1 LSVKYVKP
9 VYAKTANDKSLE
21 DKVNDAASIYNNE
34 GISYDGDGSNYR
46 KAIYEVT
53 EDRINQEL
61 ATAPKVGEAGD
72 NFKTGTTDDGKA
84 TVTFTFAEKDG
95 KWGDNGEKLLKGY
108 TVVYYGT
115 NENDVVAIETSRA
128 VNGSTAFAIVDNE
141 TFESVKW
148 GTVESG
154 PNKDSHVLTVTLKEG
169 KTLGDKKLN
178 CFARFDS
185 ENDFDGDYLG
195 EVEIKMYDYQ
205 FEPRPTSI
213 GVSWSQLSEIELD
226 TSFNLSAEEYL
237 VTYAA
242 QAIKVA
248 LDYKAIRLAYQQ
260 AKLNKK
266 YHVEFDAAYSTNKIA
281 VSNGQSFVDNAGTKD
296 GYVANAQTIGL
307 AIETVGDNMLND
319 INRGG
324 VTRIV
329 CGPSAG
335 TYLRLAGGFTAKG
348 ANIGQEGV
356 KQIGTFEGI
365 PVFKAPASI
374 IPTDEMLTVYK
385 NVNNESDIGIAFGT
399 LIPFFS
405 TGMKLYEL
413 YPFTVM

>member
-1 LSVKYVKP
+1 MNKYLSIKYVKP
-9 VYAKTANDKSLE
+9 VYAKTANDKDLN
-21 DKVNDAASIYNNE
+21 DRVNDADSIYNNTRNN
-34 GISYDGDGSNYR
+34 YDEDGTGYR

-61 ATAPKVGEAGD
+61 ATVEVKGTGPYTFE
-72 NFKTGTTDDGKA
+72 FKG
-84 TVTFTFAEKDG
+84 G

-128 VNGSTAFAIVDNE
+128 VNGSTAFALVDND
-141 TFESVKW
+141 TFDSVKW
-148 GTVESG
+148 GEG
-154 PNKDSHVLTVTLKEG
+154 DDNKCVLTVTLKEG
-169 KTLGDKKLN
+169 KTLPEGKTLS

-185 ENDFDGDYLG
+185 ENDFEGDYLG

-266 YHVEFDAAYSTNKIA
+266 YHVTFDAAYATNVVK
-281 VSNGQSFVDNAGTKD
+281 VDEGGQKVEVDNAGTKD

-319 INRGG
+319 I
-324 VTRIV
+324 
-329 CGPSAG
+329 
-335 TYLRLAGGFTAKG
+335 
-348 ANIGQEGV
+348 
-356 KQIGTFEGI
+356 
-365 PVFKAPASI
+365 
-374 IPTDEMLTVYK
+374 D
-385 NVNNESDIGIAFGT
+385 
-399 LIPFFS
+399 LIS
-405 TGMKLYEL
+405 VL
-413 YPFTVM
+413 VW

>member
-1 LSVKYVKP
+1 MNKYLSIKYVKP
-9 VYAKTANDKSLE
+9 VYAKTANGKDLT
-21 DKVNDAASIYNNE
+21 DKVNDPDSIYNNTRD
-34 GISYDGDGSNYR
+34 SYDEDGTGYR

-61 ATAPKVGEAGD
+61 ATAPKVGEAGKNWAAGAKVTVD
-72 NFKTGTTDDGKA
+72 EKELD

-95 KWGDNGEKLLKGY
+95 KWGENGEKLLKGY

-128 VNGSTAFAIVDNE
+128 VNGSTAFAVVDTEYVN
-141 TFESVKW
+141 SVKW
-148 GTVESG
+148 GEG
-154 PNKDSHVLTVTLKEG
+154 KNSHVLTVVLNKALPEG
-169 KTLGDKKLN
+169 KELN

-185 ENDFDGDYLG
+185 ENDFEGDYLG

-266 YHVEFDAAYSTNKIA
+266 YHVEFDAAYAT
-281 VSNGQSFVDNAGTKD
+281 SFVDEDGDTVTNAGTKD

-319 INRGG
+319 I
-324 VTRIV
+324 
-329 CGPSAG
+329 
-335 TYLRLAGGFTAKG
+335 
-348 ANIGQEGV
+348 
-356 KQIGTFEGI
+356 
-365 PVFKAPASI
+365 
-374 IPTDEMLTVYK
+374 D
-385 NVNNESDIGIAFGT
+385 
-399 LIPFFS
+399 LIS
-405 TGMKLYEL
+405 VL
-413 YPFTVM
+413 VW

>member
-9 VYAKTANDKSLE
+9 VYAKTANGKDLT
-21 DKVNDAASIYNNE
+21 DKVNDAASIYNNTRDN
-34 GISYDGDGSNYR
+34 YDEDGTGYR

-61 ATAPKVGEAGD
+61 ATVECVG
-72 NFKTGTTDDGKA
+72 TGPF
-84 TVTFTFAEKDG
+84 TFTFKGG

-154 PNKDSHVLTVTLKEG
+154 DGKNSHVLTVTLKEG
-169 KTLGDKKLN
+169 ATLPDGKTLS

-319 INRGG
+319 I
-324 VTRIV
+324 
-329 CGPSAG
+329 
-335 TYLRLAGGFTAKG
+335 
-348 ANIGQEGV
+348 
-356 KQIGTFEGI
+356 
-365 PVFKAPASI
+365 
-374 IPTDEMLTVYK
+374 D
-385 NVNNESDIGIAFGT
+385 
-399 LIPFFS
+399 LIS
-405 TGMKLYEL
+405 VL
-413 YPFTVM
+413 VW

>member
-1 LSVKYVKP
+1 MSIKYVKP
-9 VYAKTANDKSLE
+9 VYAKTANGKDLN
-21 DKVNDAASIYNNE
+21 DKVNDADSIYNNE
-34 GISYDGDGSNYR
+34 RNNYDEDGTGYR

-61 ATAPKVGEAGD
+61 ATAPKVGATGKNFTSKTTGEGDEAV
-72 NFKTGTTDDGKA
+72 T

-95 KWGDNGEKLLKGY
+95 KWGENGEKLLKGY

-128 VNGSTAFAIVDNE
+128 VNGNTAFAVVDTDTVDKVE
-141 TFESVKW
+141 W
-148 GTVESG
+148 GKTEDD
-154 PNKDSHVLTVTLKEG
+154 NHVLTVTLNKG
-169 KTLGDKKLN
+169 KTLPEGKELN

-266 YHVEFDAAYSTNKIA
+266 YHVTFDAAYATNVVK
-281 VSNGQSFVDNAGTKD
+281 VDEDGQKVEVDNAGTKD

-319 INRGG
+319 I
-324 VTRIV
+324 
-329 CGPSAG
+329 
-335 TYLRLAGGFTAKG
+335 
-348 ANIGQEGV
+348 
-356 KQIGTFEGI
+356 
-365 PVFKAPASI
+365 
-374 IPTDEMLTVYK
+374 D
-385 NVNNESDIGIAFGT
+385 
-399 LIPFFS
+399 LIS
-405 TGMKLYEL
+405 VL
-413 YPFTVM
+413 VW

>member
-1 LSVKYVKP
+1 MNKYLSVKYVKP
-9 VYAKTANDKSLE
+9 VYAKTANDKDLA
-21 DKVNDAASIYNNE
+21 DKVNDAASIYNNK
-34 GISYDGDGSNYR
+34 GISYDGDGSDYR

-61 ATAPKVGEAGD
+61 ANVTKVAITDEAVGSGD
-72 NFKTGTTDDGKA
+72 SAKVLKRVAFPFYNDGKNEL
-84 TVTFTFAEKDG
+84 TK

-108 TVVYYGT
+108 TVVYRGK

-128 VNGSTAFAIVDNE
+128 VNGNSFFAKVDENVD
-141 TFESVKW
+141 SVVW
-148 GTVESG
+148 GTHNIGTEDAPKYV
-154 PNKDSHVLTVTLKEG
+154 PAVIVKATDANVLENLS
-169 KTLGDKKLN
+169 

-266 YHVEFDAAYSTNKIA
+266 YHVEFDAAYSSNKVG
-281 VSNGQSFVDNAGTKD
+281 VSKDGETVMVDNAGTKD

-319 INRGG
+319 I
-324 VTRIV
+324 
-329 CGPSAG
+329 
-335 TYLRLAGGFTAKG
+335 
-348 ANIGQEGV
+348 
-356 KQIGTFEGI
+356 
-365 PVFKAPASI
+365 
-374 IPTDEMLTVYK
+374 D
-385 NVNNESDIGIAFGT
+385 
-399 LIPFFS
+399 LIS
-405 TGMKLYEL
+405 VL
-413 YPFTVM
+413 VW

>member
-1 LSVKYVKP
+1 LNKYLSVKYVKP

-21 DKVNDAASIYNNE
+21 DKVNDPDSIYNNKS
-34 GISYDGDGSNYR
+34 ISYDGDGSDYR

-61 ATAPKVGEAGD
+61 ATVAAAGEAESFTTGSGED
-72 NFKTGTTDDGKA
+72 AKTAYKVVFPFYYDPAPGKE
-84 TVTFTFAEKDG
+84 VTK

-108 TVVYYGT
+108 TVVYRGT
-115 NENDVVAIETSRA
+115 NENDVVAIETSRQ
-128 VNGSTAFAIVDNE
+128 VNGNSFFASVDE
-141 TFESVKW
+141 KISASWGTFEVGE
-148 GTVESG
+148 GTRRNV
-154 PNKDSHVLTVTLKEG
+154 PAVIVTAPSAADLAN
-169 KTLGDKKLN
+169 LS

-281 VSNGQSFVDNAGTKD
+281 VNKADGTYFVDNAGTKD

-319 INRGG
+319 I
-324 VTRIV
+324 
-329 CGPSAG
+329 
-335 TYLRLAGGFTAKG
+335 
-348 ANIGQEGV
+348 
-356 KQIGTFEGI
+356 
-365 PVFKAPASI
+365 
-374 IPTDEMLTVYK
+374 D
-385 NVNNESDIGIAFGT
+385 
-399 LIPFFS
+399 LIS
-405 TGMKLYEL
+405 VL
-413 YPFTVM
+413 VW

>member
-1 LSVKYVKP
+1 LNKYLSVKYVKP

-61 ATAPKVGEAGD
+61 ATVAVSAEKTAPVVVGKEEDGSD
-72 NFKTGTTDDGKA
+72 KTENWPA
-84 TVTFTFAEKDG
+84 YEFTFAAKDS
-95 KWGDNGEKLLKGY
+95 KWGENGEKLLKGY

-128 VNGSTAFAIVDNE
+128 VNGSTAFAVVD
-141 TFESVKW
+141 TDTVHAVKW
-148 GTVESG
+148 VEG
-154 PNKDSHVLTVTLKEG
+154 PGGKENTLQVILKKGGKLPEG
-169 KTLGDKKLN
+169 KTLS

-266 YHVEFDAAYSTNKIA
+266 YHVEFDAAYSTNKI
-281 VSNGQSFVDNAGTKD
+281 GVDKEGNSVINNAGTKD

-319 INRGG
+319 I
-324 VTRIV
+324 
-329 CGPSAG
+329 
-335 TYLRLAGGFTAKG
+335 
-348 ANIGQEGV
+348 
-356 KQIGTFEGI
+356 
-365 PVFKAPASI
+365 
-374 IPTDEMLTVYK
+374 D
-385 NVNNESDIGIAFGT
+385 
-399 LIPFFS
+399 LIS
-405 TGMKLYEL
+405 VL
-413 YPFTVM
+413 VW

>member
-1 LSVKYVKP
+1 MNKYLSVKYVKP
-9 VYAKTANDKSLE
+9 VYAKTANGKDLT
-21 DKVNDAASIYNNE
+21 DKVNDPDSIYNNTRDN
-34 GISYDGDGSNYR
+34 YDEDGTGYR

-61 ATAPKVGEAGD
+61 ATVAVSKTTETVNVVVGKDE
-72 NFKTGTTDDGKA
+72 DGADVKKDLTA
-84 TVTFTFAEKDG
+84 YSFVFAAKDS
-95 KWGDNGEKLLKGY
+95 KWGENGENLLKGY

-128 VNGSTAFAIVDNE
+128 VNGSTAFAVVD
-141 TFESVKW
+141 TDRVHAVKW
-148 GTVESG
+148 AEG
-154 PNKDSHVLTVTLKEG
+154 PGGKENKLQVILKEGATLPEG
-169 KTLGDKKLN
+169 KTLS
-178 CFARFDS
+178 CFARFNS
-185 ENDFDGDYLG
+185 ENDFEGDYLG

-266 YHVEFDAAYSTNKIA
+266 YHVEFDAAYSTNRIGVKSAAGENPTI
-281 VSNGQSFVDNAGTKD
+281 VQVDNAGTKD

-319 INRGG
+319 I
-324 VTRIV
+324 
-329 CGPSAG
+329 
-335 TYLRLAGGFTAKG
+335 
-348 ANIGQEGV
+348 
-356 KQIGTFEGI
+356 
-365 PVFKAPASI
+365 
-374 IPTDEMLTVYK
+374 D
-385 NVNNESDIGIAFGT
+385 
-399 LIPFFS
+399 LIS
-405 TGMKLYEL
+405 VL
-413 YPFTVM
+413 VW

>member
-1 LSVKYVKP
+1 MNKYLSIKYVKP
-9 VYAKTANDKSLE
+9 VYAKTANGKDLN
-21 DKVNDAASIYNNE
+21 DKVNDADSIYNNE
-34 GISYDGDGSNYR
+34 RNNYDEDGTGYR

-61 ATAPKVGEAGD
+61 ATAPKVGATGKNWAVGD
-72 NFKTGTTDDGKA
+72 KVTVDGKELD

-95 KWGDNGEKLLKGY
+95 KWGENGEKLLKGY

-128 VNGSTAFAIVDNE
+128 VNGSTAFAVVD
-141 TFESVKW
+141 TDTVHSVRW
-148 GTVESG
+148 GTTESG
-154 PNKDSHVLTVTLKEG
+154 EGKNSHVLTVVLNKALPDGKE
-169 KTLGDKKLN
+169 LN

-266 YHVEFDAAYSTNKIA
+266 YHVTFDAAYATNFMDE
-281 VSNGQSFVDNAGTKD
+281 NGEVMNAGTKD

-319 INRGG
+319 I
-324 VTRIV
+324 
-329 CGPSAG
+329 
-335 TYLRLAGGFTAKG
+335 
-348 ANIGQEGV
+348 
-356 KQIGTFEGI
+356 
-365 PVFKAPASI
+365 
-374 IPTDEMLTVYK
+374 D
-385 NVNNESDIGIAFGT
+385 
-399 LIPFFS
+399 LIS
-405 TGMKLYEL
+405 VL
-413 YPFTVM
+413 VW

>member
-1 LSVKYVKP
+1 MNNYLSIKYVKP
-9 VYAKTANDKSLE
+9 VYAKTANGKDLT
-21 DKVNDAASIYNNE
+21 DKVNDPDSIYNNE
-34 GISYDGDGSNYR
+34 RNSYDEDPEKGYR

-61 ATAPKVGEAGD
+61 ATAPAAATE
-72 NFKTGTTDDGKA
+72 GTA
-84 TVTFTFAEKDG
+84 TVKVPNPEGDGTVDKTVKTFSFKFAAKDS
-95 KWGDNGEKLLKGY
+95 KWGENGEKLLKGY

-128 VNGSTAFAIVDNE
+128 VNGSTAFAVVD
-141 TFESVKW
+141 TDTVKKVEW
-148 GTVESG
+148 VEDADGNSNTVKITL
-154 PNKDSHVLTVTLKEG
+154 NVDKDLPEG
-169 KTLGDKKLN
+169 KKLS

-185 ENDFDGDYLG
+185 ENDFEGDYLG

-266 YHVEFDAAYSTNKIA
+266 YHVEFDAAYASNKVG
-281 VSNGQSFVDNAGTKD
+281 VSNDGKTVMVDNAGTKD

-319 INRGG
+319 I
-324 VTRIV
+324 
-329 CGPSAG
+329 
-335 TYLRLAGGFTAKG
+335 
-348 ANIGQEGV
+348 
-356 KQIGTFEGI
+356 
-365 PVFKAPASI
+365 
-374 IPTDEMLTVYK
+374 D
-385 NVNNESDIGIAFGT
+385 
-399 LIPFFS
+399 LIS
-405 TGMKLYEL
+405 VL
-413 YPFTVM
+413 VW

>member
-1 LSVKYVKP
+1 M
-9 VYAKTANDKSLE
+9 YAKTANGKDLT
-21 DKVNDAASIYNNE
+21 DKVNDPDSIYNNE
-34 GISYDGDGSNYR
+34 RNSYDEDPEKGYR

-61 ATAPKVGEAGD
+61 ATVDRVDGSTTTGDGESQ
-72 NFKTGTTDDGKA
+72 KTVYTA
-84 TVTFTFAEKDG
+84 TFPFYYNKNKEVTK
-95 KWGDNGEKLLKGY
+95 KWGDKGEKLLKGY
-108 TVVYYGT
+108 TVVYRGT

-128 VNGSTAFAIVDNE
+128 VNGNSFFAKVDDNVS
-141 TFESVKW
+141 SVKW
-148 GTVESG
+148 GTYE
-154 PNKDSHVLTVTLKEG
+154 VTIGGEKVQVPAVIVTADKEDDV
-169 KTLGDKKLN
+169 KTLN

-242 QAIKVA
+242 QTIKVA

-266 YHVEFDAAYSTNKIA
+266 YHVTFDAAYTTNKLT
-281 VSNGQSFVDNAGTKD
+281 VDEDGKTSLEAGAKD

-319 INRGG
+319 I
-324 VTRIV
+324 
-329 CGPSAG
+329 
-335 TYLRLAGGFTAKG
+335 
-348 ANIGQEGV
+348 
-356 KQIGTFEGI
+356 
-365 PVFKAPASI
+365 
-374 IPTDEMLTVYK
+374 D
-385 NVNNESDIGIAFGT
+385 
-399 LIPFFS
+399 LIS
-405 TGMKLYEL
+405 VL
-413 YPFTVM
+413 VW

>member
-1 LSVKYVKP
+1 MNKYLSVKYVKP
-9 VYAKTANDKSLE
+9 VYAKTANGKDLT
-21 DKVNDAASIYNNE
+21 DKVNDPDSIYNNE
-34 GISYDGDGSNYR
+34 RNSYDEDGTGYR

-61 ATAPKVGEAGD
+61 ATAPEAATKGIDTINVPNPDGD
-72 NFKTGTTDDGKA
+72 GA
-84 TVTFTFAEKDG
+84 IEKDLTTYSFKFAKKDS
-95 KWGDNGEKLLKGY
+95 KWGEKGEKLLKGY

-128 VNGSTAFAIVDNE
+128 VNGTTAFAVVD
-141 TFESVKW
+141 TDTVKKVEW
-148 GTVESG
+148 VEDEDGNSNTV
-154 PNKDSHVLTVTLKEG
+154 KITLNVDKELPEG
-169 KTLGDKKLN
+169 KTLS

-185 ENDFDGDYLG
+185 ENDFEGDYLG

-281 VSNGQSFVDNAGTKD
+281 VDENGKSILNNAGTKD

-319 INRGG
+319 I
-324 VTRIV
+324 
-329 CGPSAG
+329 
-335 TYLRLAGGFTAKG
+335 
-348 ANIGQEGV
+348 
-356 KQIGTFEGI
+356 
-365 PVFKAPASI
+365 
-374 IPTDEMLTVYK
+374 D
-385 NVNNESDIGIAFGT
+385 
-399 LIPFFS
+399 LIS
-405 TGMKLYEL
+405 VL
-413 YPFTVM
+413 VW

>member
-1 LSVKYVKP
+1 MNKYLSIKYVKP

-21 DKVNDAASIYNNE
+21 DKVNDAASIYNNTRDN
-34 GISYDGDGSNYR
+34 YDEDGTGYR

-61 ATAPKVGEAGD
+61 ATVECVGEGPFTFEFETKPGEGNEATKKWG
-72 NFKTGTTDDGKA
+72 DDGK
-84 TVTFTFAEKDG
+84 
-95 KWGDNGEKLLKGY
+95 NLLKGY
-108 TVVYYGT
+108 TVVYYDG

-128 VNGSTAFAIVDNE
+128 VNGTTAFAIVDDNV
-141 TFESVKW
+141 ESVEWDK
-148 GTVESG
+148 TKS
-154 PNKDSHVLTVTLKEG
+154 NHLKVTFKADKLPQGKKLPEG
-169 KTLGDKKLN
+169 KTKLC
-178 CFARFDS
+178 CFARFNS

-266 YHVEFDAAYSTNKIA
+266 YHVEFDAAYATNVLATDKDGKTVVA
-281 VSNGQSFVDNAGTKD
+281 KNEGTKD

-319 INRGG
+319 I
-324 VTRIV
+324 
-329 CGPSAG
+329 
-335 TYLRLAGGFTAKG
+335 
-348 ANIGQEGV
+348 
-356 KQIGTFEGI
+356 
-365 PVFKAPASI
+365 
-374 IPTDEMLTVYK
+374 D
-385 NVNNESDIGIAFGT
+385 
-399 LIPFFS
+399 LIS
-405 TGMKLYEL
+405 VL
-413 YPFTVM
+413 VW

>member
-1 LSVKYVKP
+1 MNNYLSIKYVKP
-9 VYAKTANDKSLE
+9 VYAKTANGKDLT
-21 DKVNDAASIYNNE
+21 DKVNDPASIYNNE
-34 GISYDGDGSNYR
+34 GISYDEDGTGYR

-61 ATAPKVGEAGD
+61 ATAPAAATEGTDIVKVPNPEGD
-72 NFKTGTTDDGKA
+72 GTVDKTVKTFSFK
-84 TVTFTFAEKDG
+84 FAAKDS
-95 KWGDNGEKLLKGY
+95 KWGENGEKLLKGY

-128 VNGSTAFAIVDNE
+128 VNGSTAFAVVD
-141 TFESVKW
+141 TDTVKKVEW
-148 GTVESG
+148 VEDADGNSNTVKITL
-154 PNKDSHVLTVTLKEG
+154 NVDKDLPEG
-169 KTLGDKKLN
+169 KKLS

-185 ENDFDGDYLG
+185 ENDFEGDYLG

-266 YHVEFDAAYSTNKIA
+266 YHVEFDAAYAT
-281 VSNGQSFVDNAGTKD
+281 SFVDKEGDTVTNAGTKD

-319 INRGG
+319 I
-324 VTRIV
+324 
-329 CGPSAG
+329 
-335 TYLRLAGGFTAKG
+335 
-348 ANIGQEGV
+348 
-356 KQIGTFEGI
+356 
-365 PVFKAPASI
+365 
-374 IPTDEMLTVYK
+374 D
-385 NVNNESDIGIAFGT
+385 
-399 LIPFFS
+399 LIS
-405 TGMKLYEL
+405 VL
-413 YPFTVM
+413 VW

>member
-1 LSVKYVKP
+1 MNNYLSIKYVKP
-9 VYAKTANDKSLE
+9 VYAKTANGKDLN
-21 DKVNDAASIYNNE
+21 DKVNDADSIYNNE
-34 GISYDGDGSNYR
+34 RNNYDEDGTGYR

-61 ATAPKVGEAGD
+61 ATVAVSAKKTASVVVGKEEDGSD
-72 NFKTGTTDDGKA
+72 KTEDWPA
-84 TVTFTFAEKDG
+84 YEFTFAAKDS
-95 KWGDNGEKLLKGY
+95 KWGENGEKLLKGY

-128 VNGSTAFAIVDNE
+128 VNGNTAFAVVD
-141 TFESVKW
+141 TDTVHAVKW
-148 GTVESG
+148 VAG
-154 PNKDSHVLTVTLKEG
+154 PGGKENTLQVILKKDKELPAG
-169 KTLGDKKLN
+169 KTLS

-266 YHVEFDAAYSTNKIA
+266 YHVTFDAAYTTNKLT
-281 VSNGQSFVDNAGTKD
+281 VGDDDKTTLEAGAKD

-319 INRGG
+319 I
-324 VTRIV
+324 
-329 CGPSAG
+329 
-335 TYLRLAGGFTAKG
+335 
-348 ANIGQEGV
+348 
-356 KQIGTFEGI
+356 
-365 PVFKAPASI
+365 
-374 IPTDEMLTVYK
+374 D
-385 NVNNESDIGIAFGT
+385 
-399 LIPFFS
+399 LIS
-405 TGMKLYEL
+405 VL
-413 YPFTVM
+413 VW

>member
-1 LSVKYVKP
+1 MNNYLSIKYVKP
-9 VYAKTANDKSLE
+9 VYAKTANGKDLT
-21 DKVNDAASIYNNE
+21 DKVNDPDSIYNNE
-34 GISYDGDGSNYR
+34 RNSYDEDPEKGYR

-61 ATAPKVGEAGD
+61 ATVPVAGEGPY
-72 NFKTGTTDDGKA
+72 
-84 TVTFTFAEKDG
+84 TFTFKGG

-108 TVVYYGT
+108 TVIYYGT

-141 TFESVKW
+141 IFESIKW

-154 PNKDSHVLTVTLKEG
+154 EGKNSHVLTVTLKAGQKLPEG
-169 KTLGDKKLN
+169 KTLS

-185 ENDFDGDYLG
+185 ENDFEGDYLG

-266 YHVEFDAAYSTNKIA
+266 YHVEFDAAYASNKVG
-281 VSNGQSFVDNAGTKD
+281 VSDDGKTVMVDNAGTKD

-319 INRGG
+319 I
-324 VTRIV
+324 
-329 CGPSAG
+329 
-335 TYLRLAGGFTAKG
+335 
-348 ANIGQEGV
+348 
-356 KQIGTFEGI
+356 
-365 PVFKAPASI
+365 
-374 IPTDEMLTVYK
+374 D
-385 NVNNESDIGIAFGT
+385 
-399 LIPFFS
+399 LIS
-405 TGMKLYEL
+405 VL
-413 YPFTVM
+413 VW